1 VQSIREGGDIGVP
14 VLVSDDKVSRN
25 AFLEFAGNVARSTSM
40 RNAHMKTEQ
49 IAEVVED

>member
-1 VQSIREGGDIGVP
+1 
-14 VLVSDDKVSRN
+14 VSDDKVSRN